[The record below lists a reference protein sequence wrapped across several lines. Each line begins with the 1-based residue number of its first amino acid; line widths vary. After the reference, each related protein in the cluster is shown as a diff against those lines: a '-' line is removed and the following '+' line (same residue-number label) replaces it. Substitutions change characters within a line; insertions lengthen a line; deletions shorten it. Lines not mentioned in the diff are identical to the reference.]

1 MGNFLLR
8 LLSTAVAL
16 VVAAE
21 ILPGISFSD
30 DGLLTIIL
38 VALIFGVV
46 NAILKPILAV
56 LSCPLII
63 LTLGLFLFVL
73 NGVMLLITDELAGG
87 RFDVDGLGSAIL
99 GGIIISLVNMVLEGL
114 LGVNEDNN
122 KQKRVE
128 VID

>member
-1 MGNFLLR
+1 MRNFIIR
-8 LLSTAVAL
+8 LIVTALAL
-16 VVAAE
+16 AITAFL
-21 ILPGISFSD
+21 LPGIHVE
-30 DGLLTIIL
+30 DGILTLL
-38 VALIFGVV
+38 LIAFVFGIV
-46 NAILKPILAV
+46 NAIIKPIITI

-114 LGVNEDNN
+114 LGVNEDKN